1 MNIAI
6 AVEMSYGERHW
17 HVDDVVIV
25 LIDREGLIKT
35 VAVIENED
43 DFRELGFTSI
53 DEAEKLKTYYPNRIV
68 TYNSFIEEVRAI
80 RTGEHKLLK
89 WIREPDKAA

>member
-17 HVDDVVIV
+17 HVD
-25 LIDREGLIKT
+25 
-35 VAVIENED
+35 ED

-68 TYNSFIEEVRAI
+68 MYNSFIEEVRAI